1 MIVALSTTSRYD
13 GRMTDDLDDQRLA
26 AWEAFVYAHAAV
38 VDRIERELTAA
49 GVVPLG
55 WYDVLVALAPA
66 PGHRL
71 RMHELARE
79 VVLSRS
85 GLTRLVDRL
94 AAAGLLCRQPDP
106 SDRRGAFAALTP
118 EGLAAQQRAWPV
130 YARAIAAHFGRHLS
144 EDEARTLAGA
154 LDRVRAAGR
163 EG

>member
-1 MIVALSTTSRYD
+1 
-13 GRMTDDLDDQRLA
+13 MTDELDDGRLA

-94 AAAGLLCRQPDP
+94 EAAGLLCRQTDP
-106 SDRRGAFAALTP
+106 TDRRGAFAVLTP
-118 EGLAAQQRAWPV
+118 DGLAAQQRAWPV
-130 YARAIAAHFGRHLS
+130 YARAIAAHFGGHLT
-144 EDEARTLAGA
+144 DLDADTLAEA
-154 LDRVRAAGR
+154 LGRVRAAAR
-163 EG
+163 ET